1 LTVAG
6 WRVHCANQHFIFLDA
21 NGNGKQAGDKG
32 MSEVTVEMI
41 QDEKVI
47 ATTVT
52 KEGWLSTLDKLPVGE
67 YTVQVSNVP
76 AGLLGHLKWIACM
89 MVLSK

>member
-47 ATTVT
+47 ANMPDVR
-52 KEGWLSTLDKLPVGE
+52 
-67 YTVQVSNVP
+67 N
-76 AGLLGHLKWIACM
+76 
-89 MVLSK
+89 